1 MAIDKAVDSG
11 ALDAMFTDI
20 GNAIR
25 EKDGTT
31 ALIPPGE
38 MPAKIRA
45 IQTGKDTSDATVT
58 AGDMAKGVV
67 AYGSGGKVTGT
78 VTEIKYAKNWACG
91 NPYDQAGT
99 GRLLRASPIGAMA
112 QRTVDADVLL
122 RAGATVGV
130 AVPLSTLGDATAA
143 DVAKGKTFTSAAGVA
158 VVGTREGLGDEVT
171 VTLINNTY
179 DYTLSYSFPTYNSYG
194 GITGISV
201 GEIPTGN
208 SGEITVR
215 AGAVVSCTAIGNGS
229 YVIKALPN
237 SVVQGNAEHLVTFV
251 VPSEPET
258 QGEPITVTIT
268 QA

>member
-1 MAIDKAVDSG
+1 MAEYLTNDTELKSVAD
-11 ALDAMFTDI
+11 
-20 GNAIR
+20 AIR
-25 EKDGTT
+25 AKTGGTD
-31 ALIPPGE
+31 ALSF
-38 MPAKIRA
+38 PAGFVSEIGTLR
-45 IQTGKDTSDATVT
+45 DTSDATVT

-78 VTEIKYAKNWACG
+78 VTEIKDAKNWACG

-122 RAGATVGV
+122 RAGATAGV

-158 VVGTREGLGDEVT
+158 VVGTRKGLGDEVT

-194 GITGISV
+194 SITGISV

-208 SGEITVR
+208 SKEITVR
-215 AGAVVSCTAIGNGS
+215 AGAVVSCAAIVGNACLF
-229 YVIKALPN
+229 KALPN
-237 SVVQGNAEHLVTFV
+237 SVVQGGAEHLVTFV
-251 VPSEPET
+251 VPSEAET
-258 QGEPITVTIT
+258 PGDSITVTIT